1 MTTSLIHSVH
11 VQFSQCKY
19 CTDPLHI
26 YRIRSWRLW
35 QNWRGNSHSY
45 THKSPSPHVMSVLQ
59 DAAPRAFGTCLLTRM
74 EIWTYAM
81 IHEFV
86 RLVILNLDRDVPQKA
101 CIYMQCINSFCVHE
115 SNFVVWICAINL
127 GKLWLSHTIAW
138 NRRVLCA
145 QQFCLFTVCDTPCNH
160 STRGSSNA
168 VLKDWSSWDTRLAQ
182 ENNHFWLISFSEPL
196 HNVQFHSKNSEFSLC

>member
-1 MTTSLIHSVH
+1 MSINSGKSALVNFHFRVLVIYLSNLVRRIIVKTSRMTTSLIHSVH

-74 EIWTYAM
+74 EIWTYATNYQ
-81 IHEFV
+81 FV

-101 CIYMQCINSFCVHE
+101 CIYMQCMNAFCVHE
-115 SNFVVWICAINL
+115 SNFVVCICAMN
-127 GKLWLSHTIAW
+127 
-138 NRRVLCA
+138 
-145 QQFCLFTVCDTPCNH
+145 
-160 STRGSSNA
+160 
-168 VLKDWSSWDTRLAQ
+168 
-182 ENNHFWLISFSEPL
+182 
-196 HNVQFHSKNSEFSLC
+196 